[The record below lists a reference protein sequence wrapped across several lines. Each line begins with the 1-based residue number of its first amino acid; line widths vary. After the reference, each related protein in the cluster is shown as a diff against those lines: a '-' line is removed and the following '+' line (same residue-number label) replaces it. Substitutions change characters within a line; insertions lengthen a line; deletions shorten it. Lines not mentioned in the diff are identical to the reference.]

1 MDKNLLVLAGTGE
14 VSRRYAEGV
23 AESLGLEIYNVEN
36 KVFPDGESYIRIP
49 ELPDNNI
56 LYIQNLDPPQ
66 DKRLWEALLALD
78 KLRSQGYNVI
88 LVTPYLAYSR
98 QDKEFLKGEAVS
110 VALLLRLLR
119 SLGAEE
125 FYTIEIH
132 KMDSLRHF
140 AGRAISLDPYPYMA
154 GVLADKL
161 PHPSDVLVLSPD
173 LGAIDRARRFA
184 DAFGS
189 EFDYIVK
196 RRDRVTGEV
205 YMEPKEIPARGR
217 SIIIVD
223 DIISTGGTMAKAARM
238 LLEQGATDVYAVAA
252 HGLLVGGAVDKL
264 RNSGVKRIFVG
275 DTLPPKEGVDQVE
288 LYPVVAREFE
298 WVNQHGAS

>member
-1 MDKNLLVLAGTGE
+1 MGKNLLVLAGTTE
-14 VSRRYAEGV
+14 ISRRYAEGV
-23 AESLGLEIYNVEN
+23 AKSLGLELYSVES

-49 ELPDNNI
+49 ELPDNNV

-66 DKRLWEALLALD
+66 DKRLWETLLALD
-78 KLRSQGYNVI
+78 KLRGQGYNVI

-154 GVLADKL
+154 GMLADKL

-205 YMEPKEIPARGR
+205 YMEPKEIPAKGR

-223 DIISTGGTMAKAARM
+223 DIISTGGTMAKAAKM
-238 LLEQGATDVYAVAA
+238 LLEQGAIDVYAVAA
-252 HGLLVGGAVDKL
+252 HGLLVGGAVEKL
-264 RNSGVKRIFVG
+264 KNNGVKRIFVG
-275 DTLPPKEGVDQVE
+275 DTLPPKEGVGQVE
-288 LYPVVAREFE
+288 LYPVVAGEFE
-298 WVNQHGAS
+298 WVNQQGAS